1 MPKCTQE
8 EKRCP
13 EQETKTGVFYTMGGT
28 LVMTTRWLKKLNVK
42 KKKKKTLQ
50 KITERASWVF
60 DLILK

>member
-13 EQETKTGVFYTMGGT
+13 EQEMKTGVSYTMGGT

-42 KKKKKTLQ
+42 KKKKKKNAT
-50 KITERASWVF
+50 V
-60 DLILK
+60 